1 MSTDDFQLLLSYL
14 KDTGKLVRLDEDRL
28 FIMTKSLLKI
38 GNKLYQWAEDKGV
51 IDMDEISLLE
61 DLYEMGKDD
70 GLPSSFYKLPD
81 AIKKET
87 ILSLAKR
94 GKVFL
99 YEGDEG
105 Y

>member
-1 MSTDDFQLLLSYL
+1 
-14 KDTGKLVRLDEDRL
+14 
-28 FIMTKSLLKI
+28 MTKSLLKM
-38 GNKLYQWAEDKGV
+38 GNSIYEWAEDKGV

-61 DLYEMGKDD
+61 DLYEMTTDD
-70 GLPSSFYKLPD
+70 GIPSSFAKLPD

-94 GKVFL
+94 GKVIL

-105 Y
+105 YKFIR